1 MLYISYIWVYIEH
14 MFYILL
20 LACIPLCSEKQFLI
34 PYFLSQKFNFNKK
47 IKELLALGIEA
58 KTDV

>member
-20 LACIPLCSEKQFLI
+20 LAPINSK
-34 PYFLSQKFNFNKK
+34 SNKNENESYGRK
-47 IKELLALGIEA
+47 K
-58 KTDV
+58 